1 MSKLLIYSQLVTMLV
16 FLLLASVS
24 PVHADGDDDKDN
36 KEPASKNREFNIIFP
51 DSMVNTTRNL
61 YDSLIVSGLEQEIQ
75 VEKTFT
81 AYEASHNDSLIIS
94 RLEKL
99 SRRTEIPLTYHA
111 SVKAYIQAYGLRN
124 PQKIS
129 RILGRSA
136 FYYPIFDHYLNQYN
150 LPPELKHLAS
160 VESSLDPVAVSKSGA
175 VGLWQF
181 LPGAAGLFDLQM
193 DAWVDERSDPHKSTD
208 AACRYLS
215 YLYRIFGDWH
225 LVMAAYNG
233 GPGAIQKAMAR
244 CEGET
249 NYWKIRHKLS
259 KQMQSYVP
267 AFIAMNYVL
276 HYYRDFDIKPA
287 VPIYYYHQTD
297 TLHIKKKTSLDRIT
311 EVLDLDKSIV
321 EHLNPVYRQGIIPE
335 NDNGCVLVLPRTE
348 SIAFILNQEIIT
360 GERFIPEKKATKKDT
375 KRKAIKYIVQKGDS
389 LHKIAIEHNCTIQD
403 IRHWNDFS
411 EGKPLFYDEEI
422 VLYVE

>member
-1 MSKLLIYSQLVTMLV
+1 MSKLSIYSQLVAMLTFV
-16 FLLLASVS
+16 CVCT
-24 PVHADGDDDKDN
+24 VHAGGVVDGDIN
-36 KEPASKNREFNIIFP
+36 GTASEKEPCKITLP
-51 DSMVNTTRNL
+51 DSMVNNTQNL
-61 YDSLIVSGLEQEIQ
+61 YDSLIVSGLEQEVQ
-75 VEKTFT
+75 GEKAFS

-99 SRRTEIPLTYHA
+99 SRRTEIPLTYHP

-160 VESSLDPVAVSKSGA
+160 VESSLDPLAVSKSGA

-225 LVMAAYNG
+225 LAMVAYNG

-244 CEGET
+244 CGGET
-249 NYWKIRHKLS
+249 NYWEIRHKLS

-276 HYYRDFDIKPA
+276 HYHRDFNIKPA
-287 VPIYYYHQTD
+287 VPVCYYHQTD
-297 TLHIKKKTSLDRIT
+297 TLLIKQKTSLDRVA
-311 EVLDLDKSIV
+311 EVLDIDNTIV
-321 EHLNPVYRQGIIPE
+321 RSLNPVYRQGIIPE
-335 NDNGCVLVLPRTE
+335 NDKGCVLVLPRAK
-348 SIAFILNQEIIT
+348 SIAFILNQKIIT
-360 GERFIPEKKATKKDT
+360 GEQFIPEKKVINETKD
-375 KRKAIKYIVQKGDS
+375 KAITYIVQKGDS

-403 IRHWNDFS
+403 IRRWNNFP
-411 EGKPLFYDEEI
+411 ENKPLYYDEEI

>member
-1 MSKLLIYSQLVTMLV
+1 MIKHKTYGHILV

-36 KEPASKNREFNIIFP
+36 KESASKNRGFDIILP
-51 DSMVNTTRNL
+51 DSMVKNTQKL
-61 YDSLIVSGLEQEIQ
+61 CDSLIVSGLEAETQEERIYS
-75 VEKTFT
+75 

-111 SVKAYIQAYGLRN
+111 SVKEYIQAYGLRN

-136 FYYPIFDHYLNQYN
+136 FYYPIFDHYLNTYK

-225 LVMAAYNG
+225 LAMAAYNG

-244 CEGET
+244 CGGES

-259 KQMQSYVP
+259 NQMQSYVP

-276 HYYRDFDIKPA
+276 HYHRDFNIKPA
-287 VPIYYYHQTD
+287 VPVCYYHQTD
-297 TLHIKKKTSLDRIT
+297 TLHVRKKTSLDRVA
-311 EVLDLDKSIV
+311 EVLDIDHAIV
-321 EHLNPVYRQGIIPE
+321 RSLNPVYRQGVIPE

-360 GERFIPEKKATKKDT
+360 GEQFIPEKKATKDT
-375 KRKAIKYIVQKGDS
+375 KWKAIKYIVQKGDS

-403 IRHWNDFS
+403 IRRWNNFPKN
-411 EGKPLFYDEEI
+411 KPLFYDEEI

>member
-1 MSKLLIYSQLVTMLV
+1 MLKFQIYRHILV
-16 FLLLASVS
+16 FLAFVSVC
-24 PVHADGDDDKDN
+24 PVHADGDNDKDK
-36 KEPASKNREFNIIFP
+36 KEPASENRSFDSTLP
-51 DSMVNTTRNL
+51 DSMVDNTQRL
-61 YDSLIVSGLEQEIQ
+61 YDSLIVSGIKITDQET
-75 VEKTFT
+75 KTYS

-99 SRRTEIPLTYHA
+99 SRRTEIPLTYHP

-136 FYYPIFDHYLNQYN
+136 FYYPLFDHYLNKYE

-160 VESSLDPVAVSKSGA
+160 VESSLDPTAVSKSGA

-181 LPGAAGLFDLQM
+181 LPGAAGLFDLQI
-193 DAWVDERSDPHKSTD
+193 DAWVDERCDPHKSTD
-208 AACRYLS
+208 AACKYLS

-225 LVMAAYNG
+225 LAMGAYNG

-244 CEGET
+244 CGGET

-259 KQMQSYVP
+259 DQMQGYVP

-276 HYYRDFDIKPA
+276 HYHQDFNIKPG
-287 VPIYYYHQTD
+287 VPLCYYHQAD
-297 TLHIKKKTSLDRIT
+297 TLHVGKKTSLDRVA
-311 EVLDLDKSIV
+311 EVLGIDFAIV
-321 EHLNPVYRQGIIPE
+321 KKLNPVYRQGVIPE
-335 NDNGCVLVLPRTE
+335 NDKGCILVLPRSE

-360 GERFIPEKKATKKDT
+360 GEHFISKKKTEKNI

-389 LHKIAIEHNCTIQD
+389 LHKIAINHNCTIQD
-403 IRHWNDFS
+403 IRHWNDFP
-411 EGKPLFYDEEI
+411 EGKPLYYDEEI